1 MEPGDQIEALRV
13 LPLEGLFNVRDLGGY
28 AAGERQVKWGRL
40 YRSGDLGGL
49 SDQARRALEA
59 RRIRT
64 IVDFRDESEREHS
77 PDGDISTVKQNH
89 PLPIDAGN
97 IIDLSAVG
105 RGVDGETL
113 MAKLYQALADKARPQ
128 YRAFFSILAGEEN
141 APLLFHCSA
150 GKDRTGLGAALL
162 LSALGVDR
170 EIILQDYLLSGT
182 CLEGKYA
189 EWLSANPHLEPV
201 MSVRPGYLLAAL
213 SLIDRDLGGME
224 AYLRDLGADIK
235 TLRRLYTE

>member
-1 MEPGDQIEALRV
+1 MEHDDQPEKLRV
-13 LPLEGLFNVRDLGGY
+13 LPLEGLYNVRDLGGY

-40 YRSGDLGGL
+40 YRSGDLNDL
-49 SDQARRALEA
+49 SGQARRSLEA

-64 IVDFRDESEREHS
+64 IVDFRDESERTQA
-77 PDGDISTVKQNH
+77 PDGDLATVRQNH

-105 RGVDGETL
+105 RGVNGETL
-113 MAKLYQALADKARPQ
+113 MEKLYQALADKARPQ

-170 EIILQDYLLSGT
+170 EIILQDYLLSGP

-189 EWLSANPHLEPV
+189 EWISADPNLEPV
-201 MSVRPGYLLAAL
+201 MSVRPGYLRAAL
-213 SLIDRDLGGME
+213 SLIDHDLGGME
-224 AYLRDLGADIK
+224 TYLRKDLGADIE
-235 TLRRLYTE
+235 TLRRLYT